1 MRRRAIPVHR
11 RDARD
16 SCPQAQTD
24 RPPAGSEFDRNRD
37 ASYSPESELESGY
50 VKITFHG
57 AVTVFSRDAPD
68 CIWRPRDTVPLESSM
83 VVLPR
88 ILPEAHLGW
97 FSSIFESAV
106 LKIVS
111 DSTWL
116 VEREDSVDVYS
127 ERGLHPRWIQKA
139 QKRLQRAQSQEADA
153 GENKA

>member
-1 MRRRAIPVHR
+1 
-11 RDARD
+11 
-16 SCPQAQTD
+16 
-24 RPPAGSEFDRNRD
+24 
-37 ASYSPESELESGY
+37 
-50 VKITFHG
+50 
-57 AVTVFSRDAPD
+57 
-68 CIWRPRDTVPLESSM
+68 M